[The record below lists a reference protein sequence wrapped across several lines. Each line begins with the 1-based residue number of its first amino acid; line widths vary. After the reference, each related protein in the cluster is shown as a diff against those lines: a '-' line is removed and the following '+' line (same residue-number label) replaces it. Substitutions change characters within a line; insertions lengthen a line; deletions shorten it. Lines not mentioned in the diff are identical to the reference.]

1 MSEHLE
7 KARGAL
13 AEASEMGVEHGQK
26 VLPDRY
32 KDLLSIAS
40 LQAAM
45 AQADALTR
53 IADVLEDAAKSGG
66 SLQAL
71 GRIADALEAANR
83 RNSYVPTGPR

>member
-53 IADVLEDAAKSGG
+53 IADVLEEEE
-66 SLQAL
+66 

-83 RNSYVPTGPR
+83 GTAWAPRR